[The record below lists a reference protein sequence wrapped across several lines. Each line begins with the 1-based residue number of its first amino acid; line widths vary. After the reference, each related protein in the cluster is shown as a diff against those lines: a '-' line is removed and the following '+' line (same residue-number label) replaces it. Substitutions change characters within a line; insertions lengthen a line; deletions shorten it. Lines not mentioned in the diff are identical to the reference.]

1 MIITIGRE
9 YGSGGHEIGEKL
21 AQKYGIRF
29 YDKQALIKIAKEN
42 GYYDEIISFYEEK
55 PVNSLLYAIAMNSYS
70 EVIGKRQ
77 FETIEEIAEL
87 ESCVLIGRCSNYI
100 FKGNDNS
107 TSVFIHADIEKRIRR
122 VTDIY
127 KNNGKNIRSLIENTD
142 KKRASF
148 HNYYTEEN
156 WGDSRNYQLTIDSG
170 EIGIDASVELIS
182 NFIEKRKNND
192 WVK

>member
-21 AQKYGIRF
+21 ARKYGIKF

-77 FETIEEIAEL
+77 FETIEEIVGL

-107 TSVFIHADIEKRIRR
+107 TSVFIHADIEKRMRR

-127 KNNGKNIRSLIENTD
+127 KNDGKNIRSLIENTD

-192 WVK
+192 WIK

>member
-21 AQKYGIRF
+21 ARKYGIKF

-77 FETIEEIAEL
+77 FETIEEIVGL

-107 TSVFIHADIEKRIRR
+107 TSVFIHADIEKRMGR

-127 KNNGKNIRSLIENTD
+127 KNDAKNIRSLIENTD

-192 WVK
+192 WIK

>member
-1 MIITIGRE
+1 MIISIGRE

-21 AQKYGIRF
+21 AKKYNIKF

-42 GYYDEIISFYEEK
+42 GSYDEIISFYEEK

-70 EVIGKRQ
+70 DELGKKQ
-77 FETIEEIAEL
+77 FETIRKIAEF
-87 ESCVLIGRCSNYI
+87 ESCVIIGRCSNFI
-100 FKGNDNS
+100 FKEKENF

-122 VTDIY
+122 VVDVYENST
-127 KNNGKNIRSLIENTD
+127 KNIKSLIEKTD
-142 KKRASF
+142 KERSAF
-148 HNYYTEEN
+148 HNYYTDEN

-182 NFIEKRKNND
+182 DFIEKKKSNN
-192 WVK
+192 WIN

>member
-21 AQKYGIRF
+21 ARKYGIKF

-77 FETIEEIAEL
+77 FETIEEIVGL

-107 TSVFIHADIEKRIRR
+107 TSVFIHADIEKRMRR

-127 KNNGKNIRSLIENTD
+127 INDTKNIRTLIENTD

-192 WVK
+192 WIK

>member
-1 MIITIGRE
+1 MIISIGRE
-9 YGSGGHEIGEKL
+9 YGSGGHEIGKKL
-21 AQKYGIRF
+21 AKKYGIKF

-70 EVIGKRQ
+70 DEIGEKQ
-77 FETIEEIAEL
+77 FEIIKKITKL
-87 ESCVLIGRCSNYI
+87 ESCVIIGRCSNYI
-100 FKGNDNS
+100 FKRNDNF

-127 KNNGKNIRSLIENTD
+127 ENHVKNIRSVIENTD
-142 KKRASF
+142 KQRASF
-148 HNYYTEEN
+148 HNYYTDEN

-182 NFIEKRKNND
+182 DFIENKKNND
-192 WVK
+192 WIK